1 MKIYLDMDGTIA
13 DTYAVNDWLDCL
25 LNEDVTPYEQAKPMC
40 SPQKLALR
48 LRRLKERGFSIGI
61 VTWMSKANPSK
72 AFQMRTR
79 RTKLKWLKENIP
91 FEFDEFHCQK
101 YGEDKGKWN
110 DGEQNY
116 LIDDVL
122 DIPFSNGLVIPTES
136 MYYATEGV
144 LDALDYISI
153 LD

>member
-13 DTYAVNDWLDCL
+13 DTYSTHDWLDYL
-25 LNEDVTPYEQAKPMC
+25 LNEDTTPYAVAKPMC
-40 SPQKLALR
+40 NPQRLAQMLQWFR
-48 LRRLKERGFSIGI
+48 TRGFTIGI

-110 DGEQNY
+110 KGEQSF
-116 LIDDVL
+116 LVDDVF
-122 DIPFSNGLVIPTES
+122 DIPFSNGIVIPTES
-136 MYYATEGV
+136 RYYATRGV
-144 LDALDYISI
+144 LDALERITIYD
-153 LD
+153 